1 MSKHSSVEK
10 SDALIER
17 VRGEIRAQAAT
28 LRERPLLE
36 REMPPAARDERI
48 DRARLAYRIGDLT
61 DAHHQAFVEQAFHAL
76 LKRAPT
82 PAETDAHLAL
92 LAAGA
97 TKAEALGNLR
107 WSPEGRAIGA
117 HVAGLA
123 PRYAMAKLR
132 RVPLLGYLVDVP
144 LNLAAL
150 PALARHQRASDA
162 MFAAGNAAAAQS
174 DRAFVA
180 RIEAL
185 DARNAQ
191 ALEHQSRE
199 QATLAHELREQDA
212 RAHQRIDDLHAFA
225 HELAVARD
233 ALTRT
238 LGEVGDSLRSR
249 IETLEGTSANMIGRF
264 DELEFI
270 RQRFYAINHWTHHL
284 EQAFARI
291 EGAATQNNATRRQR
305 ALQLAEAEVV
315 GDAARA
321 ARNAAWA
328 KAFRADAVD
337 AAQVFVCA
345 SGVDWSHELASLGC
359 RVVHVDAD
367 AGAARANGIDVES
380 ADAFEALRRCA
391 DASLDGIAAL
401 SASHLV
407 LASPLLDWLGEAHR
421 ALRPGAALFLADARE
436 ACVIADEWLRRA
448 LPPSASA
455 LASWSPALFTAAGFV
470 DARRIDAADGTPAWL
485 MRRAAA

>member
-1 MSKHSSVEK
+1 MSEHPTVKK

-36 REMPPAARDERI
+36 REAPPVARDERI
-48 DRARLAYRIGDLT
+48 DRGRLAYRIGELT
-61 DAHHQAFVEQAFHAL
+61 DAHHRAFVEQAFHAL
-76 LKRAPT
+76 LKRVPT

-132 RVPLLGYLVDVP
+132 RVPLLGYLVDIP

-162 MFAAGNAAAAQS
+162 MLAAGDAAAAQS
-174 DRAFVA
+174 VRELGA

-191 ALEHQSRE
+191 ALEHQWRE

-249 IETLEGTSANMIGRF
+249 IETLEGANANMIGRF

-291 EGAATQNNATRRQR
+291 ESAATREDATRRSR
-305 ALQLAEAEVV
+305 ALQLANAEVA
-315 GDAARA
+315 GDAQRTS
-321 ARNAAWA
+321 RNTTWA

-337 AAQVFVCA
+337 AAQVLVCA
-345 SGVDWSHELASLGC
+345 SGIDWSHELASLGS
-359 RVVHVDAD
+359 RVVHVDAN
-367 AGAARANGIDVES
+367 AAHANGIDVES
-380 ADAFEALRRCA
+380 ADAFDALRRCA

-401 SASHLV
+401 SASHLA
-407 LASPLLDWLGEAHR
+407 LAHPLLDWLAEAHR

-436 ACVIADEWLRRA
+436 ACVIADELLRRA
-448 LPPSASA
+448 LPSSASA

-470 DARRIDAADGTPAWL
+470 DVRRIDAADGASAWL